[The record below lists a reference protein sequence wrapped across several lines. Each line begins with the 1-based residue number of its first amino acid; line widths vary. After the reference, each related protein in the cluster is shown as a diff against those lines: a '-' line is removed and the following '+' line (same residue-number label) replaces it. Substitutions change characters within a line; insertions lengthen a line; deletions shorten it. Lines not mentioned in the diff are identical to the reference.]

1 MNPNNIL
8 IKTDSHYTV
17 NRSHLRLVMENF
29 LKEKKVR
36 GKVEISIMVV
46 GDRLMRLLNK
56 KYRNLDETTDVLS
69 FPLHSLVSK
78 SGFVDPPDDILR
90 LGDIVISYPQ
100 VVEEAVEEK
109 KLVDDKIDELVI
121 HGLKHLLGQNQE

>member
-1 MNPNNIL
+1 MNSNTIL

-17 NRSHLRLVMENF
+17 NRVRLRKDVENF

-36 GKVEISIMVV
+36 GKVELSIMVV
-46 GDRLMRLLNK
+46 GDRFMRLLNK

-69 FPLHSLVSK
+69 FPLHSLDSM
-78 SGFVDPPDDILR
+78 SDFVDPPDDVLR

-100 VVEEAVEEK
+100 VLEEAVEEK
-109 KLVDDKIDELVI
+109 KLVDDKINDLII
-121 HGLKHLLGQNQE
+121 HGLKHLMGQNHE